1 MTTPAVQHAVDTAFR
16 AEWGRV
22 AATGRARSARRS
34 QPADES
40 SSGCSYR
47 RQTSQA

>member
-1 MTTPAVQHAVDTAFR
+1 MTTPAGQHVVGTAFR
-16 AEWGRV
+16 AERGRV
-22 AATGRARSARRS
+22 AATGQARNARRS
-34 QPADES
+34 QAVDES